1 MKKIVLSLV
10 AIVMIVCLS
19 SNVMAQALATATGVN
34 NATAKIL
41 TTITISQTHILN
53 FGTMSLPTPS
63 TGDATVLLTAGGTR
77 TTPTANITLLAQ
89 APVSA
94 PGAYTVGGDANA
106 TYVITLP
113 PTSVTLTGPGGWS
126 LSADNFSCSYAGL
139 NSTLNGS
146 GADNFTVGALL
157 HVPNPIVA
165 GTFTGSFD
173 VTVAYN

>member
-19 SNVMAQALATATGVN
+19 SNVMAQASATATGSN

-41 TTITISQTHILN
+41 TTIAITQTHILN
-53 FGTMSLPTPS
+53 FGTMSLPT
-63 TGDATVLLTAGGTR
+63 ANAEVLLTPGGTR
-77 TTPTANITLLAQ
+77 TAPVGNITLLAQ

-94 PGAYTVGGDANA
+94 PGAYSVSGDANA
-106 TYVITLP
+106 TYLITLP
-113 PTSVTLTGPGGWS
+113 VSSVTLAGPGTWT
-126 LSADNFSCSYAGL
+126 LSADNFACSYAGL
-139 NSTLNGS
+139 ASALDAS

-157 HVPNPIVA
+157 HVPNGVPA
-165 GTFTGSFD
+165 GTYTGSFN